1 MRSVVVSIHVFY
13 LQSTLV
19 ISKSKGPS
27 KTLRDIRTSTY
38 QICSIE
44 EKQFEQPN
52 FTNYYVLWLL
62 WLEIYIENIV
72 EKGRNCSSGA
82 ISPPFHNIL

>member
-1 MRSVVVSIHVFY
+1 MCVYELPDAKLKKKNFLIYTVDSR
-13 LQSTLV
+13 

-44 EKQFEQPN
+44 EKIFEQPN
-52 FTNYYVLWLL
+52 FTNDYV
-62 WLEIYIENIV
+62 I
-72 EKGRNCSSGA
+72 
-82 ISPPFHNIL
+82 

>member
-1 MRSVVVSIHVFY
+1 MLFCIQ

-27 KTLRDIRTSTY
+27 KTLRDIRTLTY

-44 EKQFEQPN
+44 GKQFEQPN
-52 FTNYYVLWLL
+52 FTNDYV
-62 WLEIYIENIV
+62 N
-72 EKGRNCSSGA
+72 
-82 ISPPFHNIL
+82 